1 MLDPRFTYKHLTS
14 QEVTR
19 FQKWI
24 EKNESA
30 DNSAWIRWDKI
41 LIPSDDPDKTRR
53 KAIDA
58 SRIASA
64 QRYAKE
70 SRTGKTRRGYG
81 STKKQTVAQVS
92 RKQLQEK
99 ERNQRTKLK

>member
-1 MLDPRFTYKHLTS
+1 MHDPRFTYKHLTS

-24 EKNESA
+24 EKHKSL
-30 DNSAWIRWDKI
+30 DNSAWIRWEEI
-41 LIPSDDPDKTRR
+41 LIPSDDPDQIRR
-53 KAIDA
+53 KAINA

-70 SRTGKTRRGYG
+70 SRTGKTRKGYG

-92 RKQLQEK
+92 RKKLQEQ
-99 ERNQRTKLK
+99 ERKQNK